1 LLEQLELNG
10 SEDTSILS
18 GGEARRAALA
28 RALAPQ
34 PDILLLD
41 EPTNHLDLPAIEWL
55 EKELKSMRSAMV
67 LISHDRRFLENLSQ
81 ATVWLSLGSV
91 KRMDKG
97 FSHFEAWRSEIIE
110 LEELDRHKLGR
121 KLVAENHWLVHGV
134 SARRKR
140 NQGRIRALDDLRR
153 QRRDQRQLPSAVKMN
168 VSESGLSGKLVAEA
182 KGMSKSYDDVC
193 IVRDFSMRI
202 QRGDALGLIGPNG
215 AGKTTLLNMLTGVLS
230 PDEGSMRLGVNI
242 KMVSLDQNRES
253 LDPDWTLSEALNGGG
268 SDMVSVG
275 GKQRHVV
282 SYMKDFLFTPNQ
294 AKTPVSALSG
304 GERGRLMLARAFAK
318 ESNLLVLDEPT
329 NDLDLETLDLLQE
342 MLANYGG
349 TVLLVSHDRDF
360 LDRVVTSVV
369 ASEGNGYWVEYA
381 GGYSDMISQGGA
393 SIKMSGIKAKHG
405 KQPKTGQ
412 KREKKYKLSYNK
424 KYALE
429 KLPERI
435 EALEADINKYQEKI
449 ARSDFYTKDF
459 QAYAKAVKK
468 LKFIEAELAAAEEEW
483 LNLEILRNEIEQD

>member
-1 LLEQLELNG
+1 
-10 SEDTSILS
+10 
-18 GGEARRAALA
+18 
-28 RALAPQ
+28 
-34 PDILLLD
+34 
-41 EPTNHLDLPAIEWL
+41 
-55 EKELKSMRSAMV
+55 
-67 LISHDRRFLENLSQ
+67 
-81 ATVWLSLGSV
+81 
-91 KRMDKG
+91 
-97 FSHFEAWRSEIIE
+97 
-110 LEELDRHKLGR
+110 
-121 KLVAENHWLVHGV
+121 
-134 SARRKR
+134 
-140 NQGRIRALDDLRR
+140 
-153 QRRDQRQLPSAVKMN
+153 
-168 VSESGLSGKLVAEA
+168 
-182 KGMSKSYDDVC
+182 
-193 IVRDFSMRI
+193 MRI
-202 QRGDALGLIGPNG
+202 QRGDALGLVGPNG
-215 AGKTTLLNMLTGVLS
+215 AGKTTLLNMLTGTLA